1 MRIVFNT
8 RILSLICFTLFMG
21 MVSSCKKDS
30 DISSISGK
38 TELLSYG
45 PSGVKHGEEIQFI
58 GRNLDKVTAIDF
70 VGASVSSSAF
80 LTQTKEL
87 IVLVVPQETERGV
100 VTLKTTDG
108 DVVSKTE
115 IDFEVPVVISSF
127 TQIVRPGDNIT
138 ITGEF
143 MNWITG
149 VQFAKDTIVTEFVS
163 HSLTELVVTVPMTA
177 ETGTLIFWGAGT
189 EPLTIESEEELQ
201 VTLPT
206 ITELSPNPI
215 ERGKNLTIKGTD
227 LDLTKA
233 VLFKG
238 ESAIVTE
245 FVSQSATQLVVKI
258 PESANKGKVSLVTY
272 SDIAIESENSLLF
285 VGDLPDLA
293 PLGFALY
300 VDKFENNT
308 QNWGWSTNT
317 DFANS
322 ENVRDGE
329 LAIKVEYNGSW
340 GAVKLANFSTPT
352 APFSELTFSIFG
364 TAGSG
369 GKVINLS
376 ANGGPTYTITVE
388 EGKWVEYKL
397 SMADIGNPES
407 ISDLMFQEAGWAGT
421 IYLDHIGL
429 R

>member
-1 MRIVFNT
+1 MSI
-8 RILSLICFTLFMG
+8 
-21 MVSSCKKDS
+21 VSSCKKDN
-30 DISSISGK
+30 DISSIDGK
-38 TELLSYG
+38 TELLSFG

-70 VGASVSSSAF
+70 AGASVPSSAF

-100 VTLKTTDG
+100 VTLKTAEG

-115 IDFEVPVVISSF
+115 IDFEVPVIINSF
-127 TQIVRPGDNIT
+127 TEIVRPGDNIT

-177 ETGTLIFWGAGT
+177 QTGTLVFWGAGT
-189 EPLTIESEEELQ
+189 EPLTIESENELQ
-201 VTLPT
+201 VILPT
-206 ITELSPNPI
+206 ITGFSPSPI
-215 ERGKNLTIKGTD
+215 ERGENLTITGTD
-227 LDLTKA
+227 LDLTKE

-245 FVSQSATQLVVKI
+245 FVSQSATQLVVKL
-258 PESANKGKVSLVTY
+258 PESANKGKISLITY
-272 SDIAIESENSLLF
+272 SDIAIESESSLLF
-285 VGDLPDLA
+285 IGDLPDLA
-293 PLGFALY
+293 PLEFALY
-300 VDKFENNT
+300 VDALENGA

-329 LAIKVEYNGSW
+329 LAMKVEYNGSW
-340 GAVKLANFSTPT
+340 GGVKLANFTVPT
-352 APFSELTFSIFG
+352 APYSELTFSIYG
-364 TAGSG
+364 TPGSG
-369 GKVINLS
+369 GKVINLA
-376 ANGGPTYTITVE
+376 ANGGPNYTITVE

-397 SMADIGNPES
+397 AMTDIGSPES
-407 ISDLMFQEAGWAGT
+407 ISDLMFQETGWAGT